1 MIKLIKSIKLKFPQI
16 WHVIEIL
23 NGFIILLLWKD
34 KYSRAVDAITAYKVS
49 NGITFKQC
57 KIKDLSTLYSTL
69 NTISEDDKKYFRPFP
84 FTGKSLRNIL
94 STATYQVF
102 LAYEGTSVCG
112 MFFLRLFFNKKCFL
126 GFWVMGDHR
135 GCGIGRD
142 MIRAMNN
149 ASKILGFS
157 LMSTVNSDNTAS
169 LHAHFSAAPFH
180 VVETLPDGDLVLR
193 IKDKYSC

>member
-1 MIKLIKSIKLKFPQI
+1 MIQLFKSIKLKFPQI
-16 WHVIEIL
+16 WHVIEIF
-23 NGFIILLLWKD
+23 NGFIILLLWKGRY
-34 KYSRAVDAITAYKVS
+34 KRAVDVINKYETS

-57 KIKDLSTLYSTL
+57 KSKDLSTLYSTL
-69 NTISEDDKKYFRPFP
+69 GAISEDDKKYFMPFP
-84 FTGKSLRNIL
+84 FTEKSLRNIL

-126 GFWVMGDHR
+126 GFWVMSDHR
-135 GCGIGRD
+135 GRGIGKD
-142 MIRAMNN
+142 MIRAMDN

-169 LHAHFSAAPFH
+169 LHAHFSAASFH